1 MAAITEVSLQVRRGP
16 ARVRAEGWLVLDHAW
31 RVNGVRVVDN
41 GSGRLL
47 VSMPSRRDPSG
58 RYVDLLHPVNQA
70 TRDALN
76 MAVLTAYRAL
86 VDDDEA
92 AQ

>member
-1 MAAITEVSLQVRRGP
+1 MAAITQVSLQLRQES

-47 VSMPSRRDPSG
+47 VSLPSRRDPTG

-70 TRDALN
+70 ARDALN
-76 MAVLTAYRAL
+76 AAVLAKYHAL
-86 VDDDEA
+86 VGDGDMKA
-92 AQ
+92 

>member
-1 MAAITEVSLQVRRGP
+1 MAAITQVSLQLRRGS

-47 VSMPSRRDPSG
+47 VSLPSRRDPSG

-70 TRDALN
+70 ARDALN
-76 MAVLTAYRAL
+76 AAVLAKYHTL
-86 VDDDEA
+86 VGDDDA
-92 AQ
+92 AP